1 MPGRWVT
8 SLVGD
13 VTSPGGKVASLSGDV
28 TPLGSQV
35 TSPAGMPRVGA
46 FLKFDLGIARIT
58 PHLKMGMGM
67 ENQLS
72 IFCSL
77 ILTPAVSRLEDVADG
92 AQSYAESIPQDAKL
106 RQIQLFLGR
115 ARRYDKFDYSNR
127 AVTTK

>member
-13 VTSPGGKVASLSGDV
+13 VTSPGGKVTSLSGDV

-35 TSPAGMPRVGA
+35 TSPAGMPRVRD
-46 FLKFDLGIARIT
+46 FLKLDLGMARIT

-67 ENQLS
+67 ENQLI

-77 ILTPAVSRLEDVADG
+77 ILTPDVSCLEVAADG
-92 AQSYAESIPQDAKL
+92 ARSYVESTPRGAKL
-106 RQIQLFLGR
+106 RQVRF
-115 ARRYDKFDYSNR
+115 F
-127 AVTTK
+127 